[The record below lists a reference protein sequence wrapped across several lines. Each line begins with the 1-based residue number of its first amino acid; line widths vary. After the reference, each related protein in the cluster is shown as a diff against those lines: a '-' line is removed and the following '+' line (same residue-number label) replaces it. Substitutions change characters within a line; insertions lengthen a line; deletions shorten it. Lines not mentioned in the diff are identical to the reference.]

1 MLLFVP
7 LFLQISCC
15 AKRSNPVQ
23 GWREIR
29 IQHQN
34 PSGGDREPLVSPE
47 GTGVFIPRTPGE
59 TSEPDEQGESQDTAE
74 SDDTD

>member
-1 MLLFVP
+1 MPKDPILFKVEG
-7 LFLQISCC
+7 
-15 AKRSNPVQ
+15 RS
-23 GWREIR
+23 GSEIR